1 MKIFFNSS
9 MPRSGSTLM
18 QNILGNNPDFYATP
32 TSAVL
37 DMLNASRRV
46 YTNSPTMKAQDE
58 NEMKSAFLM
67 YSRFALEG
75 YFHGL
80 TQKPYV
86 IDKSR
91 GWAIN
96 LPFLN
101 SFYENPKIICLVRDL
116 RDVVA
121 SMEKNYRK
129 HPDKWDISLD
139 PKEPRGITVA
149 QRVSMWMN
157 PESKPVGDTLNK
169 LKEVIFRDEKV
180 HEKICFVRFEELCK
194 NPESVMQGV
203 YKYLEIPYY
212 PIDYTNVRQ
221 VTNEDDK
228 FHGRYGDHKINSHIK
243 PVISKSKELLGEHI
257 CNQLYEKNKWYFEYF
272 NYQK

>member
-67 YSRFALEG
+67 YSRFAIHG

-80 TQKPYV
+80 TDKPYV

-96 LPFLN
+96 HPYLS
-101 SFYENPKIICLVRDL
+101 SFYPNPKIICLVRDL

-194 NPESVMQGV
+194 NPESVMQEV

-212 PIDYTNVRQ
+212 PIDYTNVQQ